1 MYWERFDP
9 STRAPWH
16 THTAQRTP
24 RSPHAP
30 RVNSCTP
37 KLASP
42 LNSPNNLPTPT
53 IPRGLPPHRTRP
65 RRARR
70 TDHAAI
76 VRVAAPAAPMRRG
89 NFDSAHEDGDG
100 ASVTSGGSSKRSW
113 SVNRPSAIERMRDPP
128 TSPPHARGGGQ
139 APISESG
146 RTDSSTG
153 SWMRRGQ
160 FAPRLPALIGTP
172 PIYNPIVPSPR
183 DRIPAPRLTRPFSL
197 DSPSRRHHRQGTHRG
212 HRRHVRARLT
222 RAPAARFR
230 QLHATPAVPVA
241 SRFRPIPT
249 R

>member
-1 MYWERFDP
+1 
-9 STRAPWH
+9 
-16 THTAQRTP
+16 
-24 RSPHAP
+24 
-30 RVNSCTP
+30 
-37 KLASP
+37 
-42 LNSPNNLPTPT
+42 
-53 IPRGLPPHRTRP
+53 
-65 RRARR
+65 
-70 TDHAAI
+70 
-76 VRVAAPAAPMRRG
+76 MRRG

-160 FAPRLPALIGTP
+160 FVPRLPALIGTP

-212 HRRHVRARLT
+212 HRRHVRDRLP

-230 QLHATPAVPVA
+230 QLHATPRRP
-241 SRFRPIPT
+241 RREPIPT
-249 R
+249 DSSSQKMPDSRSRPNQRRWRASRSSSPPPRLRSTNATNATPRHNENARPRRTRGSWTKRTGSEMR

>member
-1 MYWERFDP
+1 MAHTHSATHP
-9 STRAPWH
+9 SNSTRVVPSKILQSPAPNSRRLSIETIICQH
-16 THTAQRTP
+16 PEASRLTA
-24 RSPHAP
+24 H
-30 RVNSCTP
+30 
-37 KLASP
+37 
-42 LNSPNNLPTPT
+42 NLSEP
-53 IPRGLPPHRTRP
+53 
-65 RRARR
+65 
-70 TDHAAI
+70 I
-76 VRVAAPAAPMRRG
+76 VLTTRVAAGSSPMRRG

-128 TSPPHARGGGQ
+128 TSPPHARGGGH